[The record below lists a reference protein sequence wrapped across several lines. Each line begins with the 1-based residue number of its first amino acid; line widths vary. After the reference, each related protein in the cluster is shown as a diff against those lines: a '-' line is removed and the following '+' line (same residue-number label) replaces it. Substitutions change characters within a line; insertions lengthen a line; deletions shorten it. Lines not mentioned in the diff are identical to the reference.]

1 MEDQGHEVMLTTI
14 DNPFNPFTQWE
25 SWLRFDRD
33 NGYYTNE
40 YLARVS
46 GTSELL
52 SSNQNLSALL
62 EAMEDIVQNNPTR
75 MWVYAYKPDTNNDNE
90 KAHKII
96 KNKK

>member
-1 MEDQGHEVMLTTI
+1 MEEVMLTTI
-14 DNPFNPFTQWE
+14 DNPFDPFTQWD

-52 SSNQNLSALL
+52 SSNQNSLALR
-62 EAMEDIVQNNPTR
+62 EAMEDIVQNNPTK
-75 MWVYAYKPDTNNDNE
+75 MWILVFKDSNDS
-90 KAHKII
+90 
-96 KNKK
+96 KNK